1 MAHAT
6 QTSKYARWWSQ
17 MNGPEGPQKAG
28 TVIAVLL
35 VLGAGALVVPLPGPL
50 LDLLLSANLAASLA
64 VFALMLLAARPER
77 LAGVPGLLVVSS
89 LLRVTL
95 AVAVGRHILLAGS
108 GGTLVSGLGELAA
121 GHSWAAGLFLVLMLA
136 VIDMVVVGVGMVR
149 VSEVLARFALDALP
163 GRQMAIDNAVADG
176 RLDREEAVSEQRRVE
191 AESAFYG
198 AMDGAARFLRGDC
211 VATIVI
217 VVATPLA
224 ALLTGTGR
232 EMTDLLTTA
241 AGHGLAIL
249 LPGLLVGGA
258 GAVALSRAG
267 SSQSFGV
274 EIAEQLVL
282 QPAALIATSVVLLAI
297 ALVAPGAR
305 LPLIGMV
312 VAVMAVAVAG
322 LRSSGR
328 RQTQTHPSADGAGN
342 RIEVGMG
349 LVHLIVQ
356 EQDALAARLSELR
369 GRVEARSGIQLAP
382 FNLADSEDIGL
393 DDVRITVFGEP
404 CVPCSIKP
412 GRLLAPGGLVSEF
425 AGSTPAVCGPR
436 RLGAWIAPEQAEL
449 AESLGL
455 ETIDCIGAILLMVED
470 RTSARVA
477 GAFTTEDAEAML
489 QRVSET
495 SAALAARARA
505 AGVDTPALLGVCR
518 ALLAEGVGIHSETAV
533 VEAACRAAEAGAEGH
548 DLAEKARKHLAAA
561 ICRAAGPDGVIHAV
575 ELSGAITESI
585 GGLEDGQARVAAEYA
600 DAWADLL
607 TELGTLTYRQR
618 HPVVVLCSPAQRPAL
633 GALIVQSGQPIMA
646 IAHDELSADY
656 RVQRIPAVTEP
667 EPAQRAR
674 VATGIEE

>member
-6 QTSKYARWWSQ
+6 QTSKYAGGWSQ
-17 MNGPEGPQKAG
+17 MSGPERPERAG

-77 LAGVPGLLVVSS
+77 IAGLPGLLVVSS

-95 AVAVGRHILLAGS
+95 AVAVGRHILLGGS
-108 GGTLVSGLGELAA
+108 GGTLVLGLGELAA
-121 GHSWAAGLFLVLMLA
+121 GRSWAAGLFLVLMLA

-191 AESAFYG
+191 AESGFYG

-211 VATIVI
+211 VATVVI
-217 VVATPLA
+217 VAATPLA

-232 EMTDLLTTA
+232 EMADLLTIA

-282 QPAALIATSVVLLAI
+282 QPAALMATSVVLLAI

-305 LPLIGMV
+305 LPLLVTV
-312 VAVMAVAVAG
+312 VAAIAVAVAG
-322 LRSSGR
+322 LRSGAR
-328 RQTQTHPSADGAGN
+328 RQAQTHESPDGGGN

-356 EQDALAARLSELR
+356 QQDALAARMSDLR
-369 GRVEARSGIQLAP
+369 ARVEARSGVELAP

-393 DDVRITVFGEP
+393 DDVCITICGEP

-412 GRLLAPGGLVSEF
+412 GRLLAPGGLTSEF
-425 AGSTPAVCGPR
+425 AGSIPALCGPR
-436 RLGAWIAPEQAEL
+436 TLGAWIAPEQVEL
-449 AESLGL
+449 AEALGL
-455 ETIDCIGAILLMVED
+455 EAIDCIGAILLMVED
-470 RTSARVA
+470 RAVARIA
-477 GAFTTEDAEAML
+477 DAFSIQDAEAML
-489 QRVSET
+489 QRLSE
-495 SAALAARARA
+495 SNPALSARARA
-505 AGVDTPALLGVCR
+505 AGVSAPTLLSVCR
-518 ALLAEGVGIHSETAV
+518 ALLGEGVGIHSDAGL
-533 VEAACRAAEAGAEGH
+533 VEAVCRAAEAGAEGH
-548 DLAEKARKHLAAA
+548 ELAERARKHLTAA
-561 ICRAAGPDGVIHAV
+561 ICRSAGPDGVIHAV
-575 ELSGAITESI
+575 ELSGALAESI
-585 GGLEDGQARVAAEYA
+585 GAFEDGRAPVAAEYA

-607 TELGTLTYRQR
+607 GELGTLTYRHD
-618 HPVVVLCSPAQRPAL
+618 HPVVALCSPAQRPAL
-633 GALIVQSGQPIMA
+633 AALIAQSGQPLMA
-646 IAHDELSADY
+646 VAYDELSADY
-656 RVQRIPAVTEP
+656 RVQRIPAPTEP